1 MSTLVL
7 KRTTSNDPD
16 FKALVVELDK
26 DLKIRD
32 GEEHSFYAQFN
43 GIDTINHVVVGYIN
57 QLPVG
62 CGAVKEYNAE
72 TMEVKRMFVPLFQ
85 RGKGI
90 ASQVLVELE
99 AWCKELGYK
108 ECVLETG
115 LKQPEAIALYKRNGY
130 HIIPNYGQYVGVENS
145 ICFNKLLTLNVLF
158 NRL

>member
-1 MSTLVL
+1 MLVL
-7 KRTTSNDPD
+7 KRTTSMDTD
-16 FKALVVELDK
+16 FKALVLELDK

-62 CGAVKEYNAE
+62 CGAVKAYSENA
-72 TMEVKRMFVPLFQ
+72 MEVKRMFVPLHE

-90 ASQVLVELE
+90 ASQVLAELE
-99 AWCKELGYK
+99 AWCLELGYK

-115 LKQPEAIALYKRNGY
+115 IKQPEAIGLYERNGY
-130 HIIPNYGQYVGVENS
+130 RVIPNYGQYVAVENS
-145 ICFNKLLTLNVLF
+145 ICFSKILTA
-158 NRL
+158 